1 MLWMTQ
7 KYNHLEAEQE
17 RRTRRRCHGCG
28 SYVTERF
35 TRVFGDNE
43 DDVYACLEC
52 STMRELRAGSGVTP
66 DGT

>member
-1 MLWMTQ
+1 MTQ
-7 KYNHLEAEQE
+7 KLQTLEREQT
-17 RRTRRRCHGCG
+17 RRTRRRCQGCG

-66 DGT
+66 GG